1 MSRYA
6 KLSREELIAR
16 LESIESGRAGSHVV
30 PQPQAQGRVEPSDSV
45 RGAASTAQVF
55 DAASTSSSAAA
66 MAAISSSSSST
77 PTPTPIPMV
86 DENGRPL
93 RKHARKLLKKAEKPF
108 NFSAHPT
115 RHIALLISYHGWP
128 YCGLALQPPLPGM
141 PEVQTVESELLAALE
156 KTRLI
161 EAGKGLE
168 GCGYGRCGRTDR
180 GVSGEGQVVNLW
192 VRSNRKRGDGGVEL
206 GVGQGWKDPVEPPKV
221 KAETDEPQ
229 DEDQDMAEVD
239 GASGETQNV
248 SGQSKSKF
256 KGKAKSNNKSSTQ
269 SHNSAPPLEYPY
281 TKLLNSVLPSSIRV
295 IAWSP
300 LTGEFDSRFSCSYRH
315 YRYAFH
321 LTSTPNAPPL
331 DLDLMREGAM
341 RLIGENDHRNFCK
354 LDGSKQIKNHRRTV
368 LEAYFEE
375 EADSGQGLGRRVVFN
390 LIGTAFLWHQVRHI
404 IAVLFLIGSKLESP
418 DMVTE
423 LLDVD
428 KYPSKPNYTMGDP
441 LPLTLHKCGYK
452 EGVLDWRFGGYDG
465 PWSTLSSEEQDRL
478 YLPAMG
484 GREGFERTLLS
495 AAQEAEIR
503 AWQVS
508 GSLRKLREVL
518 GSSSDTK
525 PEREDQITYPT
536 GGGEVAI
543 ALKYKRLEERP
554 RGDTPD
560 EVNRKW
566 REAKGRVG
574 GRGKA
579 KEEAAREREREQEQE
594 QERMDEGDE

>member
-16 LESIESGRAGSHVV
+16 LESIESGRAGSHVI
-30 PQPQAQGRVEPSDSV
+30 PQPQPLRVDPSTSS
-45 RGAASTAQVF
+45 APSTDIDQTTTAT
-55 DAASTSSSAAA
+55 ASTSASAA
-66 MAAISSSSSST
+66 SSVPTIT
-77 PTPTPIPMV
+77 PVPV
-86 DENGRPL
+86 LDENGRPL

-115 RHIALLISYHGWP
+115 RHIALLVSYHGWP

-168 GCGYGRCGRTDR
+168 GCSYGRCGRTDR

-206 GVGQGWKDPVEPPKV
+206 GEGQGWRDPVDPPAQKV
-221 KAETDEPQ
+221 KTNP
-229 DEDQDMAEVD
+229 DEDQEMIEAD
-239 GASGETQNV
+239 GIES
-248 SGQSKSKF
+248 SSKAKKSN
-256 KGKAKSNNKSSTQ
+256 KAKSKAQNQIN
-269 SHNSAPPLEYPY
+269 SHNNPGNANPPLEYPY

-295 IAWSP
+295 LAWSP
-300 LTGEFDSRFSCSYRH
+300 LSQEFDSRFSCSYRH

-321 LTSTPNAPPL
+321 LTSTPTSPSL
-331 DLDLMREGAM
+331 DLDLMREGAR
-341 RLIGENDHRNFCK
+341 RLLGENDHRNFCK
-354 LDGSKQIKNHRRTV
+354 LDGSKQIKNHKRTV

-375 EADSGQGLGRRVVFN
+375 ESDSGQGLGKRVVFN

-404 IAVLFLIGSKLESP
+404 IAILFLIGSKLETP
-418 DMVTE
+418 EMVTE
-423 LLDVD
+423 LLNIE
-428 KYPSKPNYTMGDP
+428 KYPSKPSYTMGDP

-452 EGVLDWRFGGYDG
+452 EGILDWRFGGYDG
-465 PWSTLSSEEQDRL
+465 PWSTLPPDEQEAL
-478 YLPAMG
+478 YPLAMG

-508 GSLRKLREVL
+508 GSLRKLRETL
-518 GSSSDTK
+518 GEHVRPD
-525 PEREDQITYPT
+525 RDDQITYPT

-543 ALKYKRLEERP
+543 ALKYKKLDERP

-566 REAKGRVG
+566 REAKGRTG
-574 GRGKA
+574 GRGRA
-579 KEEAAREREREQEQE
+579 KEEAAKEREQEQE
-594 QERMDEGDE
+594 QEGMDEGDE

>member
-1 MSRYA
+1 MSKYA

-16 LESIESGRAGSHVV
+16 LESIESGRTGSY
-30 PQPQAQGRVEPSDSV
+30 PIPQARTDP
-45 RGAASTAQVF
+45 
-55 DAASTSSSAAA
+55 STSTSTSPAELDG
-66 MAAISSSSSST
+66 ISSTTADAT
-77 PTPTPIPMV
+77 PTSTPIPAF
-86 DENGRPL
+86 DEKGRPL
-93 RKHARKLLKKAEKPF
+93 RKHARKILRKAEKPF

-168 GCGYGRCGRTDR
+168 GCSYGRCGRTDR

-192 VRSNRKRGDGGVEL
+192 VRSNRKRGDGGVGL
-206 GVGQGWKDPVEPPKV
+206 GEGWKDPVEPAAPKV
-221 KAETDEPQ
+221 KPDQGA
-229 DEDQDMAEVD
+229 DQDQEMIEVEGSD
-239 GASGETQNV
+239 TAVATTPSGP
-248 SGQSKSKF
+248 SKPKSKG
-256 KGKAKSNNKSSTQ
+256 KGKSNNNNDNKTQ
-269 SHNSAPPLEYPY
+269 SQAQAPPLEYPY

-295 IAWSP
+295 LAWSP
-300 LTGEFDSRFSCSYRH
+300 LSQEFDSRFSCSYRH

-321 LTSTPNAPPL
+321 MTSTPTSPPL
-331 DLDLMREGAM
+331 DLDLMREGAR
-341 RLIGENDHRNFCK
+341 RLLGENDHRNFCK

-375 EADSGQGLGRRVVFN
+375 ESDSGQGLGKRVVFN

-404 IAVLFLIGSKLESP
+404 IAVLFLVGSKLESP
-418 DMVTE
+418 EMVTE
-423 LLDVD
+423 LLDVE

-465 PWSTLSSEEQDRL
+465 PWSTLPPAEQDEL
-478 YLPAMG
+478 YLAAMG

-518 GSSSDTK
+518 GENVR

-543 ALKYKRLEERP
+543 ALKYKKLNERP

-566 REAKGRVG
+566 REAKGRTG

-594 QERMDEGDE
+594 QMDDDDE